1 MELYYGLIVLG
12 LVCLSAPFWAKLAG
26 YETHRKPFDL
36 VGAGG
41 VFFMLAASFQ
51 LATSMSAR
59 FAAICNPL
67 MIVSFI
73 IGVVGLLIG
82 AILDG
87 ERGAPGIR
95 PRNPR
100 HQGKQIAVVRKRG
113 VADCFDR
120 PARISQLLNK
130 PDTEL
135 SCRRRNST
143 VPMKCTM
150 S

>member
-36 VGAGG
+36 AGASG

-51 LATSMSAR
+51 LATSMSTRLAV
-59 FAAICNPL
+59 ICGPL

-82 AILDG
+82 AFWTAGEVLRKSGHGILG
-87 ERGAPGIR
+87 TKAGR
-95 PRNPR
+95 
-100 HQGKQIAVVRKRG
+100 
-113 VADCFDR
+113 
-120 PARISQLLNK
+120 
-130 PDTEL
+130 
-135 SCRRRNST
+135 
-143 VPMKCTM
+143 
-150 S
+150 

>member
-59 FAAICNPL
+59 FAAICSPL

-82 AILDG
+82 AFWTASEVLRESDHGILG
-87 ERGAPGIR
+87 TKAGR
-95 PRNPR
+95 
-100 HQGKQIAVVRKRG
+100 
-113 VADCFDR
+113 
-120 PARISQLLNK
+120 
-130 PDTEL
+130 
-135 SCRRRNST
+135 
-143 VPMKCTM
+143 
-150 S
+150 

>member
-1 MELYYGLIVLG
+1 MFRKAGKCDAVERLSIQHCQRFGGEGGEWNFMELYYGLIVLG

-82 AILDG
+82 AFWTASEVLRESDHGILG
-87 ERGAPGIR
+87 TKVSR
-95 PRNPR
+95 
-100 HQGKQIAVVRKRG
+100 
-113 VADCFDR
+113 
-120 PARISQLLNK
+120 
-130 PDTEL
+130 
-135 SCRRRNST
+135 
-143 VPMKCTM
+143 
-150 S
+150 